1 MFSTYTDLYHE
12 LNTSIVTVLLR
23 QTFQEWY
30 ETNPIR
36 NKDDIQ

>member
-1 MFSTYTDLYHE
+1 MFSTYTNLYHE
-12 LNTSIVTVLLR
+12 LNPSIVTVLLR

-30 ETNPIR
+30 ATNPIR